1 MALDF
6 GLLGELKKSHP
17 AWRLFMADNSPMVAS
32 FLDREFREHNVRTIA
47 ETELVLHLDD
57 YLHALGRGEA
67 VDPFPKDAAAYL
79 ADWTHESRGWLRKFY
94 PEGSD
99 VPHYDLT
106 PEAEKALSWMEQLS
120 GKRFLGTEGRLSIC
134 IDLLRQ
140 IVHGREENR
149 ELRLRELKNRKRA
162 IEDEIARLRAGE
174 FSGLSDRELRER
186 FVRFSETARELLG
199 DFRAVEQNF
208 IDLDRSIRE
217 EIALWDGEKSG
228 MLSRILDRHD
238 DIRDSD
244 EGQSFHAFWDFIMS
258 PASQDELDLLLD
270 RTFAIPD
277 LGDLL
282 DDRRLRHVHFDWIR
296 AGEQTQRRVAR
307 LSAQLRRYLD
317 DQGFLENRRIMEILK
332 SIERHAV
339 ALRDDPPGDAAVRV
353 NAAVRVDAA
362 VRVPFAMEI
371 DGFKCDITLPLEYP
385 LFSPPVKVLLDSEK
399 PESGA
404 EELDLAAL
412 SAQVYVDRERLER
425 NIETCLLQEAQVSL
439 GSLVARFPL
448 ELGLAELVAYFQIAC
463 ERPWHVVDD
472 SVRETVVWQPGEDA
486 FRKARIP
493 RILFCRKHE

>member
-17 AWRLFMADNSPMVAS
+17 AWRLFMADNAPMVAS
-32 FLDREFREHNVRTIA
+32 FLDREFREHNVRAIA

-244 EGQSFHAFWDFIMS
+244 EGQSFHA
-258 PASQDELDLLLD
+258 
-270 RTFAIPD
+270 
-277 LGDLL
+277 
-282 DDRRLRHVHFDWIR
+282 
-296 AGEQTQRRVAR
+296 
-307 LSAQLRRYLD
+307 
-317 DQGFLENRRIMEILK
+317 
-332 SIERHAV
+332 
-339 ALRDDPPGDAAVRV
+339 
-353 NAAVRVDAA
+353 
-362 VRVPFAMEI
+362 
-371 DGFKCDITLPLEYP
+371 
-385 LFSPPVKVLLDSEK
+385 
-399 PESGA
+399 
-404 EELDLAAL
+404 
-412 SAQVYVDRERLER
+412 
-425 NIETCLLQEAQVSL
+425 
-439 GSLVARFPL
+439 
-448 ELGLAELVAYFQIAC
+448 
-463 ERPWHVVDD
+463 
-472 SVRETVVWQPGEDA
+472 
-486 FRKARIP
+486 
-493 RILFCRKHE
+493 